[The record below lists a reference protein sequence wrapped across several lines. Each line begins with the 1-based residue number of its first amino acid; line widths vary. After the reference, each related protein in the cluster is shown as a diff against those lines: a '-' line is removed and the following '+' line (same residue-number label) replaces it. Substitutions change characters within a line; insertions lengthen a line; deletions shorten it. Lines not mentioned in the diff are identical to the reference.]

1 MKLTPQDILNQE
13 FKIKVKGFD
22 KDEVKDFLIQVAE
35 FLESEIIEK
44 EKVRKE
50 LEKKKENLAKLK
62 KREDILRET
71 LISAQKF
78 SHEIKTNAE
87 RESDLII
94 REAEIKAEEVVN
106 NALVRRKEL
115 REEIKNLK
123 FKRMEIEN
131 EIVNM
136 LDSLKRMIESY
147 RKEDDDFEKV
157 EYLSK

>member
-1 MKLTPQDILNQE
+1 MKLTPQDVLNQE

-22 KDEVKDFLIQVAE
+22 KDEVKDFLMQVAE
-35 FLESEIIEK
+35 YLENEI
-44 EKVRKE
+44 
-50 LEKKKENLAKLK
+50 LEKDKLRKTLEKSKESLAKLK
-62 KREDILRET
+62 KREEILRET

-78 SHEIKTNAE
+78 SHDIKINAE
-87 RESDLII
+87 READLIV
-94 REAEIKAEEVVN
+94 RESEIKAEEIVN

-123 FKRMEIEN
+123 FKRREIES

-136 LDSLKRMIESY
+136 LDSLKELIESY
-147 RKEDDDFEKV
+147 RKEDEDFDKV

>member
-22 KDEVKDFLIQVAE
+22 KDEVKYFLIQVAE

-136 LDSLKRMIESY
+136 LDSLKQMIESY

>member
-136 LDSLKRMIESY
+136 LDSLKQMIESY